1 MAATLRDTLIQQ
13 QQQKRDRQ
21 NQYRSE
27 QAVFNYQFPFVE
39 GEKQPGFFISP
50 AKYTDDEQLAEKL
63 KPDYHKQLPMQ
74 HDLQVPQ
81 FAHRVLKD
89 YQKIETIKNAYR
101 RVRANMITM
110 REDKIK
116 EKEKFMS
123 MMQAIKAEDELK
135 EKLRLQSMKAT
146 QTTLEQQIKQKK
158 EQKEQ
163 EEKFHKSF
171 VSVGGLPC
179 SSY

>member
-1 MAATLRDTLIQQ
+1 
-13 QQQKRDRQ
+13 
-21 NQYRSE
+21 
-27 QAVFNYQFPFVE
+27 
-39 GEKQPGFFISP
+39 
-50 AKYTDDEQLAEKL
+50 
-63 KPDYHKQLPMQ
+63 
-74 HDLQVPQ
+74 
-81 FAHRVLKD
+81 
-89 YQKIETIKNAYR
+89 
-101 RVRANMITM
+101 MITM

-146 QTTLEQQIKQKK
+146 QNTLEQQIKQKK